1 MTIRERLSGRLVR
14 SMFYLC
20 RPFSEDQCMVFDHG
34 INVEAMHRH
43 QVQVAKLVRGS
54 GDAGGEGVLR
64 VNEEDAGRPVPCPD
78 QGQEILGIIGGQIK
92 SVDNVEIILRYRDIF
107 TFLNFSYKP
116 GQI

>member
-1 MTIRERLSGRLVR
+1 
-14 SMFYLC
+14 
-20 RPFSEDQCMVFDHG
+20 MVFDHG